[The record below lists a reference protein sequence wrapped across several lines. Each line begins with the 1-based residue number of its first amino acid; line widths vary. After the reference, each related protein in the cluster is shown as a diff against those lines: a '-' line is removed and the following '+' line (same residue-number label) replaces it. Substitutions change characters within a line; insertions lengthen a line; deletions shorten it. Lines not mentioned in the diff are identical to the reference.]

1 MGDNLDLLV
10 TRRSVGKVTA
20 QGVPRAMIATLL
32 EAAIQAPNH
41 HLTQPWRFI
50 VLTGDARRA
59 VGEAHAAAYLRAH
72 PAAPD
77 SVRERERG
85 RLERAPTVIVCIV
98 RTDAQD
104 TVRAREDRD
113 AVACAVQNILLA
125 AHANGLATMWRTGT
139 MVDEPDVHA
148 ALGLATTDDIV
159 AFVYLG
165 FPSGDAP
172 DKPRSSPSDVVTWR
186 DR

>member
-20 QGVPRAMIATLL
+20 QDIPHATVASLL
-32 EAAIQAPNH
+32 DAAVQAPNH
-41 HLTQPWRFI
+41 HLTEPWRFI
-50 VLTGDARRA
+50 VLTGDARRT

-72 PAAPD
+72 PKAPD
-77 SVRERERG
+77 SVMERERG

-98 RTDAQD
+98 RTDAHNV
-104 TVRAREDRD
+104 VRAREDRD
-113 AVACAVQNILLA
+113 AVACAVQNILLG
-125 AHANGLATMWRTGT
+125 AHANGLAAMWRTGT
-139 MVDEPDVHA
+139 MVDEPDVQA
-148 ALGLATTDDIV
+148 ALGLAATDVIV

-165 FPSGDAP
+165 FAAGAAP
-172 DKPRSSPSDVVTWR
+172 DKPRSSTSDHVTWR